1 MSKKDMDNNPNQ
13 RTYFFTSER
22 IKKERLDMGL
32 TLKQLSDLSGISKSS
47 LQRYENGSCEIRMN
61 VITTLAKTF
70 GVSTNYLLGVESKDF
85 TLTELSYLSD
95 LFRSFGYSLKYDHKF
110 NEYTIK
116 NLSTNDSMNISEEL
130 LDKLKSEVLS
140 FMRFKV
146 TELFNGRFQDSP

>member
-1 MSKKDMDNNPNQ
+1 MDNNPNQ

-32 TLKQLSDLSGISKSS
+32 TLKQL
-47 LQRYENGSCEIRMN
+47 
-61 VITTLAKTF
+61 
-70 GVSTNYLLGVESKDF
+70 
-85 TLTELSYLSD
+85 LSYLSD